1 MSLIE
6 FITED
11 EIVMK
16 VDEKITKISELF
28 NTLHENYETQMGK
41 PLTGIREKDMNL
53 LISFCEAI
61 DYTPLKFKPPLW
73 KKPFQNHYDE
83 IIGKNEKLEKFYKEL
98 TSDKL
103 LKYFKICYFYE
114 SKALQDFLY
123 FKLYDV
129 FNDKE
134 KFKEYFKDEDKDTL
148 EQILKIT
155 DEKKSYLYNEYK
167 DFIEKQINL
176 SSPEEIE
183 NYLLQYYP

>member
-167 DFIEKQINL
+167 DLIN
-176 SSPEEIE
+176 IKKN
-183 NYLLQYYP
+183 NYFFDNLIFFLKDFF